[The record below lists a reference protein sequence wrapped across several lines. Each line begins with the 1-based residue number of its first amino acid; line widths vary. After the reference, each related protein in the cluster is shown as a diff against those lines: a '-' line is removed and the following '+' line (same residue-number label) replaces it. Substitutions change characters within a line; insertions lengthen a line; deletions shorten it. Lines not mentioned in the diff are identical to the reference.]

1 MTTLPL
7 AAPRPVR
14 GVLLYC
20 AALLMFA
27 CLDGTTKV
35 LTAHYPV
42 PVVAAVRYASQLLLM
57 TALLP
62 RPRRALFVT
71 HRPVLV
77 AARSLSLVLVT
88 LMMGYA
94 LSRLPLA
101 EATSIVFLA
110 PMLLALLAGP
120 VLGERLSLSRW
131 LAVIGGFL
139 GVLLIVRPGGALDTL
154 GVLFALLAA
163 VFNSVYQLLSRLL
176 IGERT
181 VSLLY
186 QSAVAGTL
194 VFGLVAPF
202 VLGGPVLTVATAA
215 LMFSLGVSGGLG
227 HLFFTLAFREAPT
240 SLLAPL
246 SYLQL
251 LWAALIGLLVFGQ
264 VPDAVSLLGM
274 LVIAV
279 SGVSVVLRAPARRP
293 AADA

>member
-1 MTTLPL
+1 MTVLA
-7 AAPRPVR
+7 AAPRPLR
-14 GVLLYC
+14 GALLYC

-42 PVVAAVRYASQLLLM
+42 PVVAAVRYGSQLLM

-62 RPRRALFVT
+62 RPRRTLFVT
-71 HRPVLV
+71 ARPALV

-120 VLGERLSLSRW
+120 VLGERLSPSRW

-139 GVLLIVRPGGALDTL
+139 GVLLIVRPGGALDAL
-154 GVLFALLAA
+154 GVMFALLAA
-163 VFNSVYQLLSRLL
+163 LCNSVYQLLSRLL

-194 VFGLVAPF
+194 VFGVVAPF
-202 VLGGPVLTVATAA
+202 VLAGPAVTPGTAL

-279 SGVSVVLRAPARRP
+279 SGVSVVLRPGPRP
-293 AADA
+293 AADG